1 MYAWMLALALHNKYS
16 YFFPRTKYPIF
27 NEFLLKI
34 TEIKAWNRAGN
45 HVAHPPK
52 PRPLTAKPSSSHSE
66 EDEETEIPTRAGPSR
81 VGPSRVGPSRAGS
94 SRAGSSRAGPS
105 RENSAS
111 VARPSTSRQLNA
123 KESPTSTRLSAK
135 NIPSKSKNSG
145 QYKRGKDTGRPAFSL
160 AVSQHMHKI
169 TNLWKFE
176 LNWSSKLRDNNGRKK
191 HPCHKKLCAFRCLIS
206 RPQNLILRSRNQIRG
221 KLLLSRYCF
230 TSEGAVSHNV
240 LYYQPLPI
248 TRYQVRFYANS
259 YFE

>member
-1 MYAWMLALALHNKYS
+1 MFTLT
-16 YFFPRTKYPIF
+16 FPFHSSPIHRSHAS
-27 NEFLLKI
+27 NSE
-34 TEIKAWNRAGN
+34 A
-45 HVAHPPK
+45 
-52 PRPLTAKPSSSHSE
+52 SSSHSE
-66 EDEETEIPTRAGPSR
+66 EDKETESPTRA
-81 VGPSRVGPSRAGS
+81 GPSRVGPSRAGS

-145 QYKRGKDTGRPAFSL
+145 QYKRGKDTGRPVFSL

-230 TSEGAVSHNV
+230 TSEGAVSHKV
-240 LYYQPLPI
+240 LFYQQLSI
-248 TRYQVRFYANS
+248 THNQVRFFAAKH
-259 YFE
+259 FE